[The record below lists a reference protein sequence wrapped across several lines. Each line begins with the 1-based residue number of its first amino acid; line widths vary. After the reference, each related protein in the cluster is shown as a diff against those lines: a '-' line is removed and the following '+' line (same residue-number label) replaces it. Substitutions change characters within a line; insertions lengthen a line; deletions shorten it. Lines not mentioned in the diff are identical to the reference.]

1 MTDTRLYENLA
12 KHLNQGIMGTPMSPA
27 LIEILRILF
36 PGEEAEVGVKMP
48 MQNQTVTELKALY
61 PEKGGRLEELL
72 KSMAKRGTVFTSQKP
87 GQERKYRLLPS
98 VVGWAETPF
107 WAGKNTET
115 AHKLAPLWLQY
126 RKEAFGAE
134 LARNNMPVMRVLPVS
149 RSLRESSEVLPYN
162 ALKPM
167 IDGQSY
173 RAVAHCPC
181 RQMKSHVGEGC
192 GHSLENCL
200 HFGTMGRYMV
210 EQNLAREISK
220 EETLKIL
227 NEANEEG
234 LVHVTENIDGH
245 LGTIC
250 NCCGCCCVFLDTKKK
265 MGLHTI
271 SASIYVAQVN
281 TELCAACGTCQERC
295 PMQAIAVGDE
305 GVAEVKEE
313 LCIGCGVCTPTCDPV
328 AVDLVKRQEAEP
340 PPNFEKFFAMRYK
353 AEERLNDE

>member
-27 LIEILRILF
+27 LIEILKILF
-36 PGEEAEVGVKMP
+36 PVEEAEIAVKMP
-48 MQNQTVTELKALY
+48 MQNQTVTELKGLY
-61 PEKGGRLEELL
+61 PEKAERLEEFL
-72 KSMAKRGTVFTSQKP
+72 KSMTRRGTIFTSQKS

-107 WAGKNTET
+107 WAGKKTET
-115 AHKLAPLWLQY
+115 AHQLAPLWLKY
-126 RKEAFGAE
+126 REEAFGQE

-162 ALKPM
+162 ALKTM
-167 IDGQSY
+167 IEGQSY
-173 RAVAHCPC
+173 WAVAHCPC

-192 GHSLENCL
+192 GRSLENCL
-200 HFGTMGRYMV
+200 HFGAMGRYMV

-227 NEANEEG
+227 KEANEEG
-234 LVHVTENIDGH
+234 LVHVTENIEGH

-271 SASIYVAQVN
+271 SASTYVAKVN
-281 TELCAACGTCQERC
+281 VELCAACGTCEERC

-313 LCIGCGVCTPTCDPV
+313 LCIGCGVCTPTCDAE
-328 AVDLVKRQEAEP
+328 AVDLVERKAAEP

-353 AEERLNDE
+353 AEESV